1 MIYNYTKCESVIA
14 KIMADLDSTEVKQRT
29 TDIRE
34 WIFEAIDKIGAP
46 MQYISRELGSAD
58 DPPVLKIEDYQVP
71 IPSDLQILD
80 GVAYSDKPNG
90 PWVPMSTMTGIF
102 KDRRKSH
109 PMVQQHYAVKHDPA
123 NYSVPEPPIVP
134 DGMEMTPPPPSV
146 HQPMMY
152 KMPTSQSQL
161 YTINGMKYVK
171 PWLYDQTHKPEYFIK
186 PGWIVTNRRHGFI
199 KLAYKAIA
207 VDERGYP
214 LIPDLTSY
222 QEAVYWYVVM
232 KLTFPKFMS
241 GKLTTSS
248 SKYAQK
254 YAQQTYYYTQSQWNF
269 YRNQAYAEAMMP
281 TADDMQNIKNDWNKL
296 IPDWDGDD
304 TFFKNINK
312 EQITYNDYY
321 HGY

>member
-1 MIYNYTKCESVIA
+1 
-14 KIMADLDSTEVKQRT
+14 MADLDSTEARQRT

-46 MQYISRELGSAD
+46 MQYINRESGTEGL
-58 DPPVLKIEDYQVP
+58 PILKIQDYQVP
-71 IPSDLQILD
+71 IPSELQILD
-80 GVAYSDKPNG
+80 AVAYSENPEG
-90 PWVPMSTMTGIF
+90 PWIPMSTMTNIF
-102 KDRRKSH
+102 KDPRKNK
-109 PMVQQHYAVKHDPA
+109 PLPDVKVMHDPA
-123 NYSVPEPPIVP
+123 NMAIPEPAVIV
-134 DGMEMTPPPPSV
+134 ER
-146 HQPMMY
+146 HREHNPMMY

-161 YTINGMKYVK
+161 YTVNGMKYWKKSFIDGNVN
-171 PWLYDQTHKPEYFIK
+171 KPEYFIK
-186 PGWIVTNRRHGFI
+186 PGWIVTNQKHGYI

-241 GKLTTSS
+241 GKLGGSNN
-248 SKYAQK
+248 SKYAAK
-254 YAQQTYYYTQSQWNF
+254 YARDTYFYTQQQWNF

-304 TFFKNINK
+304 TFFKHINK
-312 EQITYNDYY
+312 EQLTYNDYY
-321 HGY
+321 YGY

>member
-29 TDIRE
+29 SDIRE
-34 WIFEAIDKIGAP
+34 WIFEAVDKIGAP

-58 DPPVLKIEDYQVP
+58 DPPVMKIHDYQVP
-71 IPSDLQILD
+71 IPADLQILD
-80 GVAYSDKPNG
+80 GVAFSETPHG
-90 PWVPMSTMTGIF
+90 PWVPMSTMTSIF
-102 KDRRKSH
+102 KDKRRPH
-109 PMVQQHYAVKHDPA
+109 PVPMVHAEIKHDPA
-123 NYSVPEPPIVP
+123 NLAIPEPAVIEHGPAL
-134 DGMEMTPPPPSV
+134 PPPP

-152 KMPTSQSQL
+152 KMPTSQHQL
-161 YTINGMKYVK
+161 YTVNGMKY
-171 PWLYDQTHKPEYFIK
+171 LHRQLTGLEKPEYFVK
-186 PGWIVTNRRHGFI
+186 PGWIVTNKKHGFI

-222 QEAVYWYVVM
+222 QEAIYWYVVM

-248 SKYAQK
+248 SKYSQK
-254 YAQQTYYYTQSQWNF
+254 YAQQTYFYTQQQWNF

-312 EQITYNDYY
+312 EQLTYNDYY
-321 HGY
+321 YGY

>member
-1 MIYNYTKCESVIA
+1 
-14 KIMADLDSTEVKQRT
+14 MADLDSTEVKQRT
-29 TDIRE
+29 SDIRE
-34 WIFEAIDKIGAP
+34 WIFEAVDKIGAS

-58 DPPVLKIEDYQVP
+58 DPPVLQIHDYQVP
-71 IPSDLQILD
+71 IPSDLQVLD
-80 GVAYSDKPNG
+80 GVAYSTTPHG

-102 KDRRKSH
+102 KDKRKPH
-109 PMVQQHYAVKHDPA
+109 PAPPEPWVELKHDPA
-123 NYSVPEPPIVP
+123 NLAIPEPAAIEHPAP
-134 DGMEMTPPPPSV
+134 LPPPPH

-161 YTINGMKYVK
+161 YTVNFMKYHK
-171 PWLYDQTHKPEYFIK
+171 MWMMDPNHKPEYFIK

-222 QEAVYWYVVM
+222 QEAIYWYVVM

-241 GKLTTSS
+241 GKLTSGS

-312 EQITYNDYY
+312 EQLTYNDYY

>member
-1 MIYNYTKCESVIA
+1 MIYKYTKCESVIA

-34 WIFEAIDKIGAP
+34 WIFEAVDKIGAP
-46 MQYISRELGSAD
+46 MQYITKESGTEGE
-58 DPPVLKIEDYQVP
+58 PVLKLQDFQVP
-71 IPSDLQILD
+71 IPTDLQVLD
-80 GVAYSDKPNG
+80 GVAYSQSPTG
-90 PWVPMSTMTGIF
+90 PWIPMSTMTGIF
-102 KDRRKSH
+102 KRKPTHPH
-109 PMVQQHYAVKHDPA
+109 PMRISYHHDPA
-123 NYSVPEPPIVP
+123 NMAIPEPPITN
-134 DGMEMTPPPPSV
+134 DGPMPEEP

-152 KMPTSQSQL
+152 KLPTSQSQL
-161 YTINGMKYVK
+161 YTINNMKYI
-171 PWLYDQTHKPEYFIK
+171 TRMFGEGHMEKPEYFIK
-186 PGWIVTNRRHGFI
+186 PGWIVTNRRKGFI

-222 QEAVYWYVVM
+222 QEAIYWYVVM

-248 SKYAQK
+248 SKYSQK
-254 YAQQTYYYTQSQWNF
+254 YAQQTYFYTQSQWNF

-296 IPDWDGDD
+296 VPDWDGDD
-304 TFFKNINK
+304 TFFKHIGK
-312 EQITYNDYY
+312 EQLTYNDYY
-321 HGY
+321 YGY